1 MRLARSA
8 ILARM
13 SALPPRADMYGAHD
27 HVCYGPQADI
37 QKKTLRRA
45 MSDRHGKRT
54 LICVLRILAFEPF
67 DMKRAIAPKSEG
79 RKHRYPASE
88 LPMTS
93 DQFRMALDKIG
104 LSQVAAARLLGVNE
118 TTLHQWA
125 TGERDIPAPAI
136 RFLHYLIAT
145 RTKGEDEIK
154 ILDSWI
160 LVRQGSSLGS

>member
-1 MRLARSA
+1 M
-8 ILARM
+8 
-13 SALPPRADMYGAHD
+13 
-27 HVCYGPQADI
+27 
-37 QKKTLRRA
+37 
-45 MSDRHGKRT
+45 
-54 LICVLRILAFEPF
+54 LAFEPF
-67 DMKRAIAPKSEG
+67 DMKRAIAPKSKS

-136 RFLHYLIAT
+136 RFIHYLIAT
-145 RTKGEDEIK
+145 RTKGEDAIR